1 MKRYNI
7 RVYALIIHEEKILL
21 TDELRLGTRMTK
33 FPGGGHEWGE
43 GLLETIKRECIEE
56 LEQELI
62 SAEHFYTTD
71 FFVAS
76 AFREEDQ
83 MISVYYKVT
92 LPNPERIET
101 EEIVF
106 KFKDEVDGAQ
116 IFRWIP
122 LDQLTPELLTYPID
136 KRVVELLLNQR
147 KNSTGKVI

>member
-7 RVYALIIHEEKILL
+7 RVYALIIHEGKILL
-21 TDELRLGTRMTK
+21 TDELRMGTRMSK

-43 GLLETIKRECIEE
+43 GLLETVKRECMEE
-56 LEQELI
+56 LGQEII

-92 LPNPERIET
+92 LPHPEKVET
-101 EEIVF
+101 VENVFEFKEEI
-106 KFKDEVDGAQ
+106 DGAQ
-116 IFRWIP
+116 TFRWVK
-122 LDQLTPELLTYPID
+122 LEELAPEKLTYPID
-136 KRVVELLLNQR
+136 KYVVGLLV
-147 KNSTGKVI
+147 K

>member
-7 RVYALIIHEEKILL
+7 RVYALIIHEDKILL
-21 TDELRLGTRMTK
+21 TDELRMGTRMTK

-43 GLLETIKRECIEE
+43 GLLETVKRECMEE
-56 LEQELI
+56 LQQELI
-62 SAEHFYTTD
+62 SAAHFYTTD

-83 MISVYYKVT
+83 MISVYYLVK
-92 LPNPERIET
+92 LPHPEKIET
-101 EEIVF
+101 EETVF
-106 KFKDEVDGAQ
+106 KFKEEIDGAQ

-136 KRVVELLLNQR
+136 KRVVELLLSQH
-147 KNSTGKVI
+147 K